1 MAQLLSTNVTGNLN
15 VTSSLDVGGLGNF
28 TANNIAGRF
37 TGNANSYIQVD
48 IQNIG
53 TGANSS
59 GDLAITGDIGNDT
72 QYYVDMGWN
81 NSKFSDPL
89 WGLMTA
95 NSGYLFA
102 ANGNLY
108 VGTSNTLNDVVL
120 FAGGGITADEG
131 IRVYGANS
139 DVRMLS
145 NVAVGKQVNLTLNN
159 NRTTPPANTV
169 GIFGR
174 SVAGRMMLGAV
185 GPTGQDTPLQP
196 YLARNKIGYWT
207 PPGNA
212 TTVPVAFG
220 LAAPT
225 ANGTATARTIA
236 ATNKLTRLRRLGYVS
251 GATAASVA
259 GYRSAANQFTLGT
272 ANGSGGFHYVHRFAV
287 SDAVLA
293 TTANMFIGLNTNT
306 AAPANGA
313 PNTVSCIGVAQL
325 QGSNS
330 YQLVYGGSAAQP
342 AVNLGSYGAWTNA
355 NNINDFFELALFSP
369 IFHSNA
375 SNTVVNWRFEKVD
388 GTGVNVAS
396 GTIEAGAAVLPAN
409 TVLLGIQSWRTAA
422 TQAIAVG
429 LDLCSLY
436 IETDD

>member
-1 MAQLLSTNVTGNLN
+1 MAQLLSSNITGNLA
-15 VTSSLDVGGLGNF
+15 VALGGVAGNYV
-28 TANNIAGRF
+28 ANNMVGRF
-37 TGNANSYIQVD
+37 SGNANSYIQVD
-48 IQNIG
+48 IQNINTG
-53 TGANSS
+53 TNASA
-59 GDLAITGDIGNDT
+59 DFAITGDIGNDM

-120 FAGGGITADEG
+120 FAGGAIAADEG

-145 NVAVGKQVNLTLNN
+145 NVAIGKQVNLALNN
-159 NRTTPPANTV
+159 NRTSPPANTI

-185 GPTGQDTPLQP
+185 GPTGQDTSLQP
-196 YLARNKIGYWT
+196 YLGRNKIGYWN
-207 PPGNA
+207 PPGNS
-212 TTVPVAFG
+212 TTVPTVFG

-225 ANGTATARTIA
+225 ANGTATARNIA
-236 ATNKLTRLRRLGYVS
+236 ATNKLTRLRRVGYVS
-251 GATAASVA
+251 GVVASQAA
-259 GYRSAANQFTLGT
+259 GYRSAANQFTFGT

-293 TTANMFIGLNTNT
+293 TTANMFIGLNATT
-306 AAPANGA
+306 TAPANGA
-313 PNTVSCIGVAQL
+313 PNTVSCIGVAQI

-330 YQLVYGGSAAQP
+330 YQIVYGGSAAQP
-342 AVNLGSYGAWTNA
+342 AINLGSYGTWTNA
-355 NNINDFFELALFSP
+355 NNINEFFELALFSP
-369 IFHSNA
+369 IYHSNA

-388 GTGVNVAS
+388 GTGLNVAS
-396 GTIEAGAAVLPAN
+396 GVIEAGATVLPAN
-409 TVLLGIQSWRTAA
+409 TVLLGIQNWRSAA

-429 LDLCSLY
+429 LDLASLY